1 MLLLFSNSFFY
12 ISLFIIY
19 IFKKYKKNFIS
30 FVFAHHNLKSLYIGD
45 RYKQRDDCLKAGI

>member
-1 MLLLFSNSFFY
+1 MLLLFSNSFFLY
-12 ISLFIIY
+12 QFIY